1 MTELDELLGRMGAE
15 PPPAA
20 LSTIDGAVLAG
31 LGQRREAS
39 VARRGLL
46 LASAVAVLVGLA
58 GTLAPSSPAS
68 AEPLPDLIRGLPD
81 AAPSHLLVD

>member
-1 MTELDELLGRMGAE
+1 MNQLDELLGQMGAE

-20 LSTIDGAVLAG
+20 LAAIDGAVMAG

-46 LASAVAVLVGLA
+46 LASGVAVLVGLA
-58 GTLAPSSPAS
+58 GTLAPSTPAS
-68 AEPLPDLIRGLPD
+68 AEPLLGVPD

>member
-15 PPPAA
+15 PPPPGLAA
-20 LSTIDGAVLAG
+20 IDDAVLAG

-39 VARRGLL
+39 LARRGLL
-46 LASAVAVLVGLA
+46 LASGVAVLVGLA

-68 AEPLPDLIRGLPD
+68 AEPLLGLPD

>member
-1 MTELDELLGRMGAE
+1 MTELDELLGRIGAE
-15 PPPAA
+15 PTPAA
-20 LSTIDGAVLAG
+20 LAAIEGAVLAG
-31 LGQRREAS
+31 IDQRREAS

-46 LASAVAVLVGLA
+46 LASGVAVLVGLG

-68 AEPLPDLIRGLPD
+68 AEPLLGMPD

>member
-1 MTELDELLGRMGAE
+1 MSELDELLGRMGGE
-15 PPPAA
+15 PLPPALA
-20 LSTIDGAVLAG
+20 AMDAAVLAG

-39 VARRGLL
+39 LARRGLL
-46 LASAVAVLVGLA
+46 LASGVAVLVGLA

-68 AEPLPDLIRGLPD
+68 AEPLLGLPE